1 MKKMKMRSK
10 IIAAFV
16 VMAIFG
22 WILGGVGLFVSSKLG
37 ALADEQNKVQKAYL
51 GAAEVL
57 IAHYDWRYN
66 LLLAVTEG
74 TEFTGS
80 IDPNG
85 CALGKWLASESSKTD
100 DPQIMALIEKV
111 RVPHEAM
118 HHRAEDINNYIKA
131 GELTKARELFD
142 NEVLPKANE
151 TIGYIGEIE
160 TRYAAM
166 MDELSQ
172 TMIQVQD
179 VGQIVILVMFGLSI
193 VCSVGLVVFVVKSIM
208 QPIRKLTESAKN
220 LAQGD
225 INFTE
230 EYMVDDELGQLT
242 RSFGILV
249 RAMHKQEE
257 VLSAF
262 AQGDY
267 TGSIEVR
274 SDKDQVNK
282 AINNLKMQ
290 TAQTLWHVRQSAQQ
304 VTSGAQQMAHSAQA
318 LASSST
324 QQAATLQDLSGAMA
338 NIQSEAE
345 KNSQTAGAAA
355 LDTNEVKNK
364 MNESLGAMGG
374 MVQAMQNIDESA
386 GQITKVIR
394 VIDDIAFQ
402 TNILAL
408 NAAVEAARAG
418 QHGKGFAVVADEV
431 RNLASKSA
439 EAAKETASLIEK
451 STESVTEGNKIVD
464 MVNEHLHAASEL
476 VEKNGR
482 LIEQIN
488 EASHRQQGS
497 ISEISA
503 GVSQLSE
510 VVQANSA
517 SAEESAAA
525 AQEMSAQALTMN
537 TTVSNFRIEDGDTVA
552 ALPPSPSAPVAF
564 GMQEIPRLGE
574 F

>member
-118 HHRAEDINNYIKA
+118 HHRAEDINNFIKA

-274 SDKDQVNK
+274 SDKDEVNK

>member
-37 ALADEQNKVQKAYL
+37 SLADEQNKVQKAYL